1 MIFYIYDFSTC
12 VQTISLVRSW
22 FEQNVEY
29 ANNKSFY
36 GGSDAVSYTH

>member
-1 MIFYIYDFSTC
+1 MIFYIYAFFNKCPS
-12 VQTISLVRSW
+12 ISLVRSW